1 MLEERK
7 TEENLRT
14 WFPSNWK
21 PYANDY
27 DYEDDSDL
35 EEFDDEDEDGSDDE
49 LAVVPRV
56 EAEKAGNGSDLVPV
70 ENLDPKTNESVDIT
84 SVSDLDSL
92 FSESSDAMYETELA
106 SSAHVGKIVVIEDTA
121 FVT

>member
-1 MLEERK
+1 MLEERETK
-7 TEENLRT
+7 ENLRT
-14 WFPSNWK
+14 WFPSNRK

-35 EEFDDEDEDGSDDE
+35 EEFDDDDEDGSDDE
-49 LAVVPRV
+49 PAFVPQV
-56 EAEKAGNGSDLVPV
+56 EAEKAGNGSDPITV

>member
-1 MLEERK
+1 VLEERK

-14 WFPSNWK
+14 WFPSNRK

-35 EEFDDEDEDGSDDE
+35 EEFGDKDEDSSDDE
-49 LAVVPRV
+49 LAFVPQV
-56 EAEKAGNGSDLVPV
+56 KAEKAGNGSDPVPA
-70 ENLDPKTNESVDIT
+70 ENLDPKINESVDIT
-84 SVSDLDSL
+84 SASDLDSL

-106 SSAHVGKIVVIEDTA
+106 SSAHVGKIVVIEDVA